1 MIEDPRVTA
10 LDDHYYKGSLNFDQF
25 VLGATL
31 AASAYLAQTQRYAQ
45 LGWNEET
52 LLLLPLL
59 VLVLSAWLGF
69 KRIAWTIHLLKM
81 NARYLELCAGNP
93 GIDFSKVLEATKE
106 IGDKTG
112 FFYRWRNRTIFLA
125 FACHI
130 GVKLASTYPIF

>member
-1 MIEDPRVTA
+1 
-10 LDDHYYKGSLNFDQF
+10 S
-25 VLGATL
+25 
-31 AASAYLAQTQRYAQ
+31 AS
-45 LGWNEET
+45 WKN
-52 LLLLPLL
+52 
-59 VLVLSAWLGF
+59 SAGGIGVFHQIREVFFRPSLGF

>member
-59 VLVLSAWLGF
+59 VLVLSAWLG
-69 KRIAWTIHLLKM
+69 
-81 NARYLELCAGNP
+81 
-93 GIDFSKVLEATKE
+93 KV
-106 IGDKTG
+106 
-112 FFYRWRNRTIFLA
+112 
-125 FACHI
+125 
-130 GVKLASTYPIF
+130 